1 MEGRKR
7 KKTGYFI
14 LLLLLAAALAA
25 CIYLYPVWKAA
36 GILQRHMAAGCFTYE
51 LDVQVDKTA
60 LEAGQREVLENLAKL
75 TGYDEEAMFRLRV
88 SGTVWED
95 KIQAMIYPQGGTE
108 PLMELYLSNEVKA
121 LNETRPYNTIRS
133 NLIGKYEILE
143 HIMPAEMEAIYMTA
157 EQAEQIFHLDL
168 SAVKSFQMPNLGAGK
183 SAVGYFAV
191 LALAS
196 KEKLEQGYRYEIS
209 ADQAVLRV
217 EITDYAS
224 EGNTG
229 TDGEGRGGESPG
241 QVRIQLDLTKP
252 GELAAQQS
260 QLLARLGIEL
270 PVRELAMLE
279 NISIVMEPGKG
290 SEPEAPDRFMDQ
302 KKADLIV
309 EIRDL
314 IVKLADLFTSE
325 ESPAQ

>member
-1 MEGRKR
+1 
-7 KKTGYFI
+7 
-14 LLLLLAAALAA
+14 
-25 CIYLYPVWKAA
+25 
-36 GILQRHMAAGCFTYE
+36 
-51 LDVQVDKTA
+51 
-60 LEAGQREVLENLAKL
+60 
-75 TGYDEEAMFRLRV
+75 
-88 SGTVWED
+88 
-95 KIQAMIYPQGGTE
+95 
-108 PLMELYLSNEVKA
+108 
-121 LNETRPYNTIRS
+121 
-133 NLIGKYEILE
+133 
-143 HIMPAEMEAIYMTA
+143 MTA